1 MKKIIS
7 SISIFLLLSMSIF
20 TIKAYADTLDNIN
33 ITIDKQTVNPND
45 TVKVNVEFGEDLG
58 AYTVD
63 IAYDNNLF
71 EYVSAEGGTPNDN
84 GTRVRVYFYDTEGGT
99 NPRNNMNVIFKA
111 KSGITTSNPTN
122 FSITAE
128 GMANSDASVNYDD
141 ITTPIVKNIVVEP
154 VYVDYNMTLNY
165 TGDVIVNET
174 KDMELTI
181 SSSMGKNY
189 EHTRIV
195 ANATTPSGATVN
207 LFATDSQNLEH
218 DIIQNGWGSAD
229 GDSIGG
235 VNVSKKLSVRGL
247 FNMVGNYA
255 ITLSLIDRENS
266 DSKIVSKPF
275 EIEVKEKTTETQP
288 ENTNTNNPEDTN
300 TDINKPED
308 TSADINKPEPEEAE
322 VKKENEV
329 KVAQN
334 KKNPKN
340 LPKTGNTIY
349 IWVLGIISVLA
360 GVYFLIRNKK

>member
-7 SISIFLLLSMSIF
+7 SIIIILLLSMSIL
-20 TIKAYADTLDNIN
+20 TIKSYADTLDNIN

-45 TVKVNVEFGEDLG
+45 TVKVNVEFGENLG

-128 GMANSDASVNYDD
+128 GMANPDASASYDD
-141 ITTPIVKNIVVEP
+141 ITTPIVKNLVVEP
-154 VYVDYNMTLNY
+154 VYIDYNMALNY
-165 TGDVIVNET
+165 TGDVIVNEA

-229 GDSIGG
+229 GDPIGG
-235 VNVSKKLSVRGL
+235 VNVSKKLSIRGV
-247 FNMVGNYA
+247 FNMVGDYT
-255 ITLSLIDRENS
+255 ITLSLIDRDNS
-266 DSKIVSKPF
+266 DSVIASKQFDIV
-275 EIEVKEKTTETQP
+275 VKEKTIETPP
-288 ENTNTNNPEDTN
+288 ENTDTNKPEETN
-300 TDINKPED
+300 TDV
-308 TSADINKPEPEEAE
+308 TKPEPEKTEI
-322 VKKENEV
+322 KKENEV

-334 KKNPKN
+334 KKNPRD
-340 LPKTGNTIY
+340 LPKTGSTIY
-349 IWVLGIISVLA
+349 IVILGIISVLA
-360 GVYFLIRNKK
+360 GVYFILRNKK